1 MNFTLDGQSVDSIE
15 LKCMIVSRGLM
26 IDKAVYQRCCKNYRI
41 YPDALTCN

>member
-26 IDKAVYQRCCKNYRI
+26 IDKAVYQRCGKNYRI